1 MHTTVAY
8 VQHAFVNC
16 LKCTSSEQLD

>member
-8 VQHAFVNC
+8 VQIDRIC
-16 LKCTSSEQLD
+16 